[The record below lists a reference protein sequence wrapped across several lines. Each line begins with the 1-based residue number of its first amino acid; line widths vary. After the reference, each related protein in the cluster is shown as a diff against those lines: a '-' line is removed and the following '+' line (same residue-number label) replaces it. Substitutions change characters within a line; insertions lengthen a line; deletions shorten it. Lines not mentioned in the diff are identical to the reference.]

1 MKLPLLLSG
10 SLLLTLVAVT
20 AGGLQREAPGKIPGA
35 DLTGL
40 REAYQAALSKNSPS
54 EASEERKA
62 RAISV
67 GRVEDAYLK
76 ASNTGAQDFFGKV
89 AISGDTAVVGAP
101 FEDSNATIIN
111 GNAAS
116 NRAKNSGAAY
126 IFVRKSG
133 VWTQQ
138 AYLKASDG
146 KAGDEFGF
154 AVAISGETVVIG
166 AFAKTTTTT
175 TTGTGTTLAT
185 VTAPYTGAAYVFTRT
200 DTTWT
205 QQATL
210 KASNP
215 DAYDAFGYSVAVSGD
230 TVVVGAIGESSA
242 TSKIVA
248 TKVNN
253 TLAQAGAAYVFL
265 QSGTTWTQQA
275 YLKASSPQRLSHFGI
290 AVAISGDN
298 IVVGAPNESKA
309 EGAAY
314 VFTRSNAK
322 WGKPKL
328 LKARNANA
336 GDHFGRAVA
345 ISGDTLIVG
354 APDEASAATKVGGK
368 QNNNRAP
375 GAGAAYLFSRTNGIW
390 SLPVYLKSSK
400 SSAGD
405 AFGSAVAVDD
415 ELAAVGAPG
424 EDGGGKNSGA
434 AYLFVQSDK
443 IWDEQLVLRASDRDS
458 GDQLGSSV
466 VISDKTVICGAE
478 GEASNAKGVN
488 GNRFNNSSKN
498 SGAAYI
504 FEQMGAVIALEADGL
519 NLSNRL
525 SNVDFP
531 EASLNASVSKVFTL
545 RNSGTTPLTK
555 VTFTIT
561 GTDAVDFTIIN
572 TADNTLI
579 APGATTTFTV
589 VFKPTKLTGARAAT
603 LECASDDAAVHPLT
617 VTLKG
622 TATN

>member
-1 MKLPLLLSG
+1 M
-10 SLLLTLVAVT
+10 LTLAAVT
-20 AGGLQREAPGKIPGA
+20 AGGLQREVPGKIPGA

-40 REAYQAALSKNSPS
+40 RAAYQAALSKNSPS
-54 EASEERKA
+54 EAGEERKA

-111 GNAAS
+111 GNAAR

-146 KAGDEFGF
+146 KAGDEFGY

-166 AFAKTTTTT
+166 AFAKTTTT

-248 TKVNN
+248 TKANN

-265 QSGTTWTQQA
+265 QNGTTWTQQA

-290 AVAISGDN
+290 AVGISGEN

-328 LKARNANA
+328 LKARNADA

-354 APDEASAATKVGGK
+354 APEEASAATTVGGK

-375 GAGAAYLFSRTNGIW
+375 GAGAAYLYSQSKGIW
-390 SLPVYLKSSK
+390 SLPVYLKSSR

-415 ELAAVGAPG
+415 ELVAVGAPG

-434 AYLFVQSDK
+434 AYLFGQSDTA
-443 IWDEQLVLRASDRDS
+443 WSEQLVLRASDRDS

-466 VISDKTVICGAE
+466 ALADKTVICGAE

-488 GNRFNNSSKN
+488 GNRFNNSLKN

-519 NLSNRL
+519 NLSDRL
-525 SNVDFP
+525 SSVDFP

-555 VTFTIT
+555 VAFTIT

-579 APGATTTFTV
+579 ALGATTTFTV
-589 VFKPTKLTGARAAT
+589 VFKPTKLTGARTAT

-617 VTLKG
+617 VSLRG